1 VASTTFTRTE
11 RLLLLRRLA
20 EIQSPMRAR
29 FRATLSDCDT
39 AQFREA
45 THAVTMG
52 QMEAMMLLHEAAEPL
67 TMGELAEALGM
78 TPSSASQLVERLVR
92 LGLVERLREEDD
104 RRVVRVVVTTGARR
118 KFDAMLRVRLRA
130 LEQLTSALSDTEL
143 RTLVELLQKLGS
155 PVPVQPNTE
164 KEVAP

>member
-1 VASTTFTRTE
+1 MASTTFTRTE

-39 AQFREA
+39 AQFHEA

-104 RRVVRVVVTTGARR
+104 RRVVRVVVTAGARR

-130 LEQLTSALSDTEL
+130 LEHLTAALSDTEL

-155 PVPVQPNTE
+155 HVPVQPNTE
-164 KEVAP
+164 KEVAS

>member
-1 VASTTFTRTE
+1 VASTTIARTD

-20 EIQSPMRAR
+20 EIQSPVRAR

-39 AQFREA
+39 AQFHAA
-45 THAVTMG
+45 THAVTLG
-52 QMEAMMLLHEAAEPL
+52 QMEAMMLLHEAAEAL
-67 TMGELAEALGM
+67 TMGELADALGM

-104 RRVVRVVVTTGARR
+104 RRVVRVVVTTGTKR
-118 KFDAMLRVRLRA
+118 KFDAMVRVRLRA
-130 LEQLTSALSDTEL
+130 LEHLTAALSDSEL

-155 PVPVQPNTE
+155 PVTAQPKTE
-164 KEVAP
+164 KEVAS

>member
-1 VASTTFTRTE
+1 VASTTITRTE

-20 EIQSPMRAR
+20 EIQSPVRAR

-39 AQFREA
+39 AQLHEA
-45 THAVTMG
+45 TQAVTPG
-52 QMEAMMLLHEAAEPL
+52 QMEAMMLLHEAAESL

-92 LGLVERLREEDD
+92 LGFVERLREEDD

-130 LEQLTSALSDTEL
+130 LEQLTAALSDPEL

-155 PVPVQPNTE
+155 PVAVQPTTE
-164 KEVAP
+164 KEVAS

>member
-1 VASTTFTRTE
+1 VPSRTIARTD
-11 RLLLLRRLA
+11 RLLMLRRLA

-29 FRATLSDCDT
+29 FRAALSDPDK
-39 AQFREA
+39 A
-45 THAVTMG
+45 TFHDAVHSVTLG
-52 QMEAMMLLHEAAEPL
+52 QMEALMLLHEAAEPL

-78 TPSSASQLVERLVR
+78 TPSSASQLIERLVR

-118 KFDAMLRVRLRA
+118 KFDAMVRVRLRA
-130 LEQLTSALSDTEL
+130 LGQLTAALSDTEL

-155 PVPVQPNTE
+155 PVAVQPTTE
-164 KEVAP
+164 KEIAS

>member
-1 VASTTFTRTE
+1 MDSTITRAE

-20 EIQSPMRAR
+20 EIQSPVRAR
-29 FRATLSDCDT
+29 FRATLSDCD
-39 AQFREA
+39 RA
-45 THAVTMG
+45 TFHDAVHSVTLG

-118 KFDAMLRVRLRA
+118 KFDVMVRVRLRA
-130 LEQLTSALSDTEL
+130 LEQLTAALSDTEL

-155 PVPVQPNTE
+155 PVAVQPTTE
-164 KEVAP
+164 KEVAS

>member
-1 VASTTFTRTE
+1 MALKTIARSE
-11 RLLLLRRLA
+11 RVLLLRRLA
-20 EIQSPMRAR
+20 EIQSPVRAR
-29 FRATLSDCDT
+29 FRATLSDCDQ
-39 AQFREA
+39 AQFNDA
-45 THAVTMG
+45 DHAVTLG
-52 QMEAMMLLHEAAEPL
+52 QMEAMMLLHEAAESL
-67 TMGELAEALGM
+67 TMGELADALGM

-130 LEQLTSALSDTEL
+130 LEQLTAALSDPEL

-155 PVPVQPNTE
+155 PVAVQPTTE
-164 KEVAP
+164 KEVAS